1 MTKTKILLLTAFL
14 AIMAMA
20 HGQTQ
25 EPFTFAQI
33 TDIHINSNDPKPL
46 EYLKTSIADINA
58 NPDIEFVLVTGDLA
72 DNGDNASLDILAN
85 ALKGLNKKYY
95 VITGNHETTWSE
107 SGMAKFSELFG
118 SEHMEFTHK
127 GILFL
132 GFTTGPFIKM
142 ALGHVA
148 PQDLSWVG
156 NEVRTKGK
164 DKQVFIITHYPLL
177 KGDIDNWYQAT
188 DSLRRLGVK
197 VLIGGHYHQNKAFSY
212 DGIPGFLSRSNLK
225 DKNGLTG
232 YSLWRVTPDSLLV
245 SEKNPGHEP
254 RQWGGISL
262 KQKYYDPQGH
272 ANEYPDYGCN
282 LKYASQV
289 GEQWRVKSG
298 RSIYASAVCWK
309 NSVFVGDVTG
319 LMTAYDKATGN
330 ECWHFQADKKIVGTP
345 AVVGGVLV
353 FGSTGNSIYGLEAK
367 TGRKLWQIKTT
378 NPVMGAVATD
388 GKTAYIGGSDN
399 KMHAIDARTGRERW
413 CFDGVKGYVVTRPL
427 LTQGMVVFGAWDSKL
442 YALSQ
447 KDGHLLWTWNH
458 PLGGLHYSPA
468 QVWPVANKEAIYI
481 ADPQRAL
488 TAISLKD
495 GKTLWRT
502 FRSKVRESIGI
513 SEDGQRIFA
522 KTMQDS
528 IVCYKA
534 TADAAQELWA
544 TDCGFGY
551 EHASSMMPVTDG
563 TVYSSTKDG
572 LIMALD
578 NRSGSVRWMYKV
590 GGSLVNTVTPVD
602 GNHLITT
609 STDGDIVML
618 ESRDK
623 K

>member
-1 MTKTKILLLTAFL
+1 MTKAKFLLLTAFL
-14 AIMAMA
+14 AIMALTKVHA
-20 HGQTQ
+20 QQ
-25 EPFTFAQI
+25 PFTFAQI

-46 EYLKTSIADINA
+46 EYLKASIADINA

-164 DKQVFIITHYPLL
+164 DKQVFIVTHYPLL

-197 VLIGGHYHQNKAFSY
+197 VLIGGHYHQNKAFFY

-245 SEKNPGHEP
+245 SEKNPGREP

-262 KQKYYDPQGH
+262 KHKYYDPQGH

-282 LKYASQV
+282 LKYAGKV

-298 RSIYASAVCWK
+298 RSIYASAVSWK
-309 NSVFVGDVTG
+309 NSMFVGDVTG

-345 AVVGGVLV
+345 AVVNGVLV
-353 FGSTGNSIYGLEAK
+353 FGSTGNHIYGLEAA
-367 TGRKLWQIKTT
+367 TGRKLWQIETSA
-378 NPVMGAVATD
+378 PIMGAVAAD

-399 KMHAIDARTGRERW
+399 KMHAIDARTGKERW

-488 TAISLKD
+488 TAIGLKD

-513 SEDGQRIFA
+513 SGDGQRIFA

-534 TADAAQELWA
+534 TAAEAQELWA
-544 TDCGFGY
+544 TNCGFGY

-563 TVYSSTKDG
+563 TMYSSTKDG

-578 NRSGSVRWMYKV
+578 DRNGNIKWMYKV

-602 GNHLITT
+602 KRHLVTT

-618 ESRDK
+618 ESSSDK
-623 K
+623 

>member
-1 MTKTKILLLTAFL
+1 MTKTKILLLAVVMSL
-14 AIMAMA
+14 MAMVTA
-20 HGQTQ
+20 TAQ

-46 EYLKTSIADINA
+46 EYLKRSIADINA

-85 ALKGLNKKYY
+85 ELKTLNKKYY

-107 SGMAKFSELFG
+107 SGMAKFGQLFG
-118 SEHMEFTHK
+118 SERMEFTHK

-164 DKQVFIITHYPLL
+164 GKQVFIVTHYPLL
-177 KGDIDNWYQAT
+177 KGDVDNWYQAT
-188 DSLRRLGVK
+188 DSLRRLNVK

-225 DKNGLTG
+225 DKNGNTG

-245 SEKNPGHEP
+245 AEKNPGCEP

-262 KQKYYDPQGH
+262 KHQYYDPQGK
-272 ANEYPDYGCN
+272 AAEYPDFACN
-282 LKYASQV
+282 DRYASQV
-289 GEQWRVKSG
+289 SEQWRIRSG
-298 RSIYASAVCWK
+298 RSIYASAACWRG
-309 NSVFVGDVTG
+309 NVFVGDVTG
-319 LMTAYDKATGN
+319 RMTAYDTSTGK
-330 ECWHFQADKKIVGTP
+330 ERWHFMADKKIVGTP
-345 AVVGGVLV
+345 AVVGGTLV
-353 FGSTGNSIYGLEAK
+353 FGSTGSRIYGLDAR
-367 TGRKLWQIKTT
+367 TGRLLWQTDT
-378 NPVMGAVATD
+378 GLPVMGAVATD
-388 GKTAYIGGSDN
+388 GKTAYIGGSDH
-399 KMHAIDARTGRERW
+399 KMHAIDPRTGKARW
-413 CFDGVKGYVVTRPL
+413 TYGGVQGYIVTRPL
-427 LTQGMVVFGAWDSKL
+427 LTQGMVVFGAWDGKL
-442 YALSQ
+442 YALSRA
-447 KDGHLLWTWNH
+447 DGHLLWTWQH

-468 QVWPVANKEAIYI
+468 QVWPVANKEAIFI

-488 TAISLKD
+488 TAISLGD
-495 GKTLWRT
+495 GHTLWRT
-502 FRSKVRESIGI
+502 FRSKVRESIGM
-513 SEDGQRIFA
+513 SADGLRIFA

-534 TADAAQELWA
+534 TAAEPQEVWA

-551 EHASSMMPVTDG
+551 EHASTMMPVNDG
-563 TVYSSTKDG
+563 VVYSSTKDG
-572 LIMALD
+572 LVVALD
-578 NRSGSVRWMYKV
+578 DRTGRLLWMYKV
-590 GGSLVNTVTPVD
+590 GGSLVNTVTPADKTHVV
-602 GNHLITT
+602 TT

-618 ESRDK
+618 KSVK
-623 K
+623 P